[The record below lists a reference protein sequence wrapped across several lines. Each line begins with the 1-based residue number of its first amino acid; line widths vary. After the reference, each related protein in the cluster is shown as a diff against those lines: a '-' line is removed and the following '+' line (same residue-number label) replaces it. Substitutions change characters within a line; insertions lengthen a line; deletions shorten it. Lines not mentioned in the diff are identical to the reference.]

1 MDFNKIID
9 ENIRRFESQL
19 DDYPTLA
26 KVATP
31 MARPSSEIIGR
42 DMHELRA
49 ILRTPEKANV
59 ILLGDPGVGKTAFV
73 QQFTYDEE
81 STNYLVLNIDI
92 ERLVGPNSTNKDTEM
107 TNGLL
112 DMVNEVSDYVYNNDI
127 IIVLFIDEF
136 HRIAMASESAVEA
149 LKPILEKSTRNGF
162 RIVAATTFDEYDQ
175 WISSNRALDQRLMRM
190 TIPELPKAAVIRILE
205 SLAKVNNVYELAEPS
220 IFEDIYD
227 TSRQI
232 LISNAQPRAS
242 IDILLN
248 VIGNMTKTEYMRNGE
263 LVREYCTVEELNID
277 AEYPLSRALLNKVI
291 QRSYGIDIDNNV
303 DIADVRDALYK
314 GIYNQ
319 EQAVE
324 SVLSLLEMAFV
335 GFTDPTR
342 AKSSWLSTGSTGTG
356 KALDDDTPIYI
367 VRDDC
372 ELLVRHG
379 DIRVGDKVYG
389 RNGKLTNV
397 TGVYPQGLKQVY
409 EVTFDDGRTVRA
421 ADEHLWLVYNHEIKS
436 ESVMNTE
443 DLLVDVD
450 KYSIPVNQPVEFVEK
465 QLDDEPYNI
474 GSIVAH
480 ACKQE
485 IDVFIK
491 DDLKKILKS
500 YLYGSVDQRKDFL
513 KGLYQKKTLENGLVI
528 RCNVK
533 ELSELIQ
540 DLIWS
545 SGYKCIRK
553 QNEISQEIHL
563 LGINDQYLSISNIKK
578 LDECVPMTCI
588 MVEDD
593 EHLYQLANGI
603 VTHNTE
609 MAKIISSA
617 LQIPLKRFDMSR
629 YSRPEDA
636 VKFADDLA
644 QAAWSAPN
652 GYILIDEV
660 EKSSAEAMNI
670 LLQVLDDA
678 RLTAAN
684 NPNRVI
690 SFTGNLIN
698 LTTNLGSAV
707 YQHNDRFGDNTGY
720 IDTDLIYQDLKE
732 SKVFNSAVLGRID
745 AIVPFQTLPTDVKSR
760 IASKELER
768 NLDIVRTHNR
778 TIFISKD
785 IIPYVVIDR
794 TTNDSE
800 NGGARDVKRNLKNVV
815 LREIAS
821 YVANNKSELP
831 FIVRLDGVPRHKD
844 TSNNDAMTTN
854 VEIVPCHSNE
864 KINNVLEQVSQKV
877 GKKLYNCGLFIDVT
891 IPLERFVNEIVEL
904 IRQGYT
910 KFKTSE
916 YDEPMT
922 NQTKQ
927 FIVGVD

>member
-190 TIPELPKAAVIRILE
+190 TIPELPKTAVIRILE

-220 IFEDIYD
+220 IFDDIYE

-263 LVREYCTVEELNID
+263 LVREYSTVEELNID

-303 DIADVRDALYK
+303 DIADVRDALHK

-342 AKSSWLSTGSTGTG
+342 AKASWLSTGSTGTG

-367 VRDDC
+367 VRDNC

-379 DIRVGDKVYG
+379 DICVGDKVYG

-421 ADEHLWLVYNHEIKS
+421 ADEHLWLVYNCETKG

-443 DLLVDVD
+443 DLWADVN

-465 QLDDEPYNI
+465 RLDDEPYNI

-500 YLYGSVDQRKDFL
+500 YLYGSVDQRKNFL
-513 KGLYQKKTLENGLVI
+513 KGLYQTKTLTNGLVI
-528 RCNVK
+528 KCNVK

-540 DLIWS
+540 NLIWS
-545 SGYKCIRK
+545 SSYKCVLK

-578 LDECVPMTCI
+578 LDEYVPMTCI

-652 GYILIDEV
+652 GYILVDEV

-760 IASKELER
+760 IANKELER

-821 YVANNKSELP
+821 YVANNKNELP

-854 VEIVPCHSNE
+854 VEIVPCHNNE
-864 KINNVLEQVSQKV
+864 KINNVLAQVSQKV
-877 GKKLYNCGLFIDVT
+877 GKTLHNCGLFVDET
-891 IPLERFVNEIVEL
+891 IPLEQFVNEIVGL

>member
-190 TIPELPKAAVIRILE
+190 TIPELPKTAVIRILE
-205 SLAKVNNVYELAEPS
+205 SLAKVNNVYELAEPN
-220 IFEDIYD
+220 IFEDIYE

-263 LVREYCTVEELNID
+263 LVREYSTVEELNID

-303 DIADVRDALYK
+303 DIADVRDALHK

-342 AKSSWLSTGSTGTG
+342 AKASWLSTGSTGTG

-421 ADEHLWLVYNHEIKS
+421 ADEHLWLVYNHETKS

-465 QLDDEPYNI
+465 RLDDEPYNI

-500 YLYGSVDQRKDFL
+500 YLYGSVDQRKNFL
-513 KGLYQKKTLENGLVI
+513 KGLYQTKSLMNGLAI
-528 RCNVK
+528 KCNVK

-545 SGYKCIRK
+545 LGYKCIIK
-553 QNEISQEIHL
+553 QNEYSQEIHL
-563 LGINDQYLSISNIKK
+563 LGINDQYLSILKIRK
-578 LDECVPMTCI
+578 LDEYVPMTCI

-652 GYILIDEV
+652 GYILVDEV

-760 IASKELER
+760 IANKELER

-821 YVANNKSELP
+821 YVANNKNELP
-831 FIVRLDGVPRHKD
+831 IIVRLDGVPRHKD

-854 VEIVPCHSNE
+854 VEIVPCHNNE
-864 KINNVLEQVSQKV
+864 KINNVLAQVSQKV
-877 GKKLYNCGLFIDVT
+877 GKTLHNCGLFVDET
-891 IPLERFVNEIVEL
+891 IPLEQFVNEIVGL

-916 YDEPMT
+916 YDEPIT

>member
-190 TIPELPKAAVIRILE
+190 TIPELPKTAVIRILK
-205 SLAKVNNVYELAEPS
+205 SLAKVNNVYELAEPN
-220 IFEDIYD
+220 IFEDIYE

-263 LVREYCTVEELNID
+263 LVREYSTVEELNID

-303 DIADVRDALYK
+303 DIADVRDALHN

-342 AKSSWLSTGSTGTG
+342 AKASWLSTGSTGTG

-379 DIRVGDKVYG
+379 DICVGDKVYG

-421 ADEHLWLVYNHEIKS
+421 ADEHLWLVYNHETKN

-443 DLLVDVD
+443 DLLVDVN

-465 QLDDEPYNI
+465 RLDDEPYNI

-500 YLYGSVDQRKDFL
+500 YLYGSVDQRKNFL
-513 KGLYQKKTLENGLVI
+513 KGLYQTKTLTNGLVI
-528 RCNVK
+528 KCNVK

-545 SGYKCIRK
+545 LGYKCILK
-553 QNEISQEIHL
+553 QNEYSQEIHL
-563 LGINDQYLSISNIKK
+563 LGINDQYLSILKITK
-578 LDECVPMTCI
+578 LDEYVPMTCI
-588 MVEDD
+588 MVEVD

-652 GYILIDEV
+652 GYILVDEV

-877 GKKLYNCGLFIDVT
+877 GKKLYNYGLFIDVT
-891 IPLERFVNEIVEL
+891 IPLERFVNDIVEL